1 MAGTRRPKCPECGM
15 KTISITAR
23 IGNGPD
29 DDRPTSRKSNRR
41 VGWICPNCPYM
52 ERTAPSFHLIEF

>member
-1 MAGTRRPKCPECGM
+1 M

-29 DDRPTSRKSNRR
+29 EDRARSRKYNRR
-41 VGWICPNCPYM
+41 VGWICPNWRYM
-52 ERTAPSFHLIEF
+52 ERTVPSFHLIEF